1 MKIIW
6 LSSSDDEDD
15 VVKVDEDEK
24 TLHKFK
30 KAKNFNELNAVVK
43 EENDYKNTKYESDE
57 KKVQDESK
65 EMKNFIVLN
74 D

>member
-1 MKIIW
+1 MTW
-6 LSSSDDEDD
+6 SLSSDDEDD